1 MNEADIYA
9 LYHVLLKRKVLT
21 GYAYTI
27 NALLSYEEGIFL
39 YNMYDNIHIDTNG
52 DGYTV
57 ITIV

>member
-1 MNEADIYA
+1 MKEEDVYA

-27 NALLSYEEGIFL
+27 NALLSYEEAFFL
-39 YNMYDNIHIDTNG
+39 YNMYDNIHISMNG
-52 DGYTV
+52 EGYTT